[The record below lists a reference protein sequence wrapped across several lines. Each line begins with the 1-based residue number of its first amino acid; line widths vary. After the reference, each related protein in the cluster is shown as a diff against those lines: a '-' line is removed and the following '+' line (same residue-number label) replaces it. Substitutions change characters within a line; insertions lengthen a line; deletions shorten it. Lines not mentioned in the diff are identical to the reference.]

1 MEERFEGSA
10 AKIMEL
16 CDKVVNETIAFL
28 RKECREN
35 IGVCGCV
42 GVRIQEGDGVRDRA
56 HAFVCVRL

>member
-1 MEERFEGSA
+1 MEVRFEGSA

-35 IGVCGCV
+35 IG
-42 GVRIQEGDGVRDRA
+42 E
-56 HAFVCVRL
+56 